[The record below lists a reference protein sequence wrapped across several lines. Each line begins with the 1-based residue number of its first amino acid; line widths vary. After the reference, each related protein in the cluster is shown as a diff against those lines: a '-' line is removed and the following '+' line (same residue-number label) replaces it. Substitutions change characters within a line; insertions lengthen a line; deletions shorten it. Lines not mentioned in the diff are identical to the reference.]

1 MKIDLTPVFQAF
13 IAVLAALITY
23 KLIPWIK
30 SKTTENQQE
39 NLAILCKTLVY
50 GAEQIF
56 GSKQGK
62 EKLQYVLDALEEAGY
77 DVDSEKIRAAIEAA
91 VREMNIYGND
101 LETVKG
107 NAYTLP
113 VKDGIALEDLPFES
127 LVSFCVDNGFGLP
140 DEMPAGNKEARRV
153 ALLYWLDNKFANGSG
168 IVEDIRKADDVPE
181 ETPGVNDHPPENG
194 AE

>member
-91 VREMNIYGND
+91 VREMNLYPFQTLTAGEATTAGEVIPID
-101 LETVKG
+101 LEITHWP
-107 NAYTLP
+107 LEQL
-113 VKDGIALEDLPFES
+113 KDFCALNGIDAVGCVTREDYMEAIERGGTAMEHLETEP
-127 LVSFCVDNGFGLP
+127 P
-140 DEMPAGNKEARRV
+140 KE
-153 ALLYWLDNKFANGSG
+153 G
-168 IVEDIRKADDVPE
+168 
-181 ETPGVNDHPPENG
+181 G
-194 AE
+194 AEE